1 MPEKVTGKQRK
12 KMLRELAQSL
22 VDLIFDW
29 GYLGIFL
36 LMAIES
42 SFIPF
47 PSEIV
52 LIPAGYLA
60 YNGEMNV
67 VAIMGSAL
75 SGSLVGA
82 FINYYLALTL
92 GRKMLKRYG
101 KYFFIKENAL
111 EKMDSFFAKH
121 GHISTFTGRLIP
133 GIRQLISIP
142 AGLAKMNLVE
152 FSLYTALGAGIWAFI
167 LTMLGYFIGQN
178 QELINIYLKQITIAV
193 AVVVILFVSW
203 YAYYQKN
210 KKGDKNV
217 KNR

>member
-1 MPEKVTGKQRK
+1 MIK
-12 KMLRELAQSL
+12 ELAQTL

-36 LMAIES
+36 LMTIES

-60 YNGEMNV
+60 SKGDMSV
-67 VAIMGSAL
+67 GLIMSSAL
-75 SGSLVGA
+75 AGSLAGA
-82 FINYYLALTL
+82 FINYYLALTV
-92 GRKMLKRYG
+92 GRKVLQRYG
-101 KYFFIKENAL
+101 KYIFIKESSLA
-111 EKMDSFFAKH
+111 KMDVFFARH

-142 AGLAKMNLVE
+142 AGLAKMDLKL

-167 LTMLGYFIGQN
+167 LTMLGYFIGEN
-178 QELINIYLKQITIAV
+178 QELIDTYLKEITIV
-193 AVVVILFVSW
+193 AVFLMLIIILW
-203 YAYYQKN
+203 YTSYQKN
-210 KKGDKNV
+210 KKVN
-217 KNR
+217 

>member
-1 MPEKVTGKQRK
+1 
-12 KMLRELAQSL
+12 MLRELAQTL

-29 GYLGIFL
+29 GYIGIFL
-36 LMAIES
+36 LMAVES
-42 SFIPF
+42 SFVPF

-60 YNGEMNV
+60 SKGDMSV
-67 VAIMGSAL
+67 AAIMGSAL
-75 SGSLVGA
+75 CGSLLGA
-82 FINYYLALTL
+82 FVNYYLALTL

-101 KYFFIKENAL
+101 KYFFIKESAL
-111 EKMDSFFAKH
+111 DKMDEFFAKH

-142 AGLAKMNLVE
+142 AGLAKMNVVE
-152 FSLYTALGAGIWAFI
+152 FSLYTSLGAGIWAFV

-178 QELINIYLKQITIAV
+178 QELIDAYLKEITI
-193 AVVVILFVSW
+193 VVLVLLVLLISW

-210 KKGDKNV
+210 KKAK
-217 KNR
+217 